1 MVDSRWEVIVRP
13 KLPDL
18 VKVLQPADF
27 MPRLFA
33 SKLLTKDEY
42 ENLDRT
48 RSNKEVSAALL
59 ITILPRKGPKAYD
72 NFIKV
77 LLETEGQEHI
87 ADLLQQPQEEMP
99 HPHAIDGKSSVK
111 DYEPSSSAQTFSG
124 TLSLAP
130 NQEMP
135 AETLNGR
142 LAPMT
147 GSNNQ
152 SVADL
157 APSSSPHHQSAEVES
172 DSEERSP
179 MKQSVKRFRIVVVID
194 GWSSTKGGIQT
205 FSRAMC
211 KALAQ
216 EEDVEIACMV
226 TELTKEDDDDAKASG
241 VKLFS
246 QKSDRLS
253 LLSDFQPNVLIGHG
267 IKQLAEQ
274 MNFLKELLTAKEIHY
289 KTVQILH
296 VYPFLLQQNKE
307 TKGAAS
313 KANAKTSELLNQA
326 QSADIVAA
334 VGPRLAS
341 WWANRLRKKEF
352 VQLNPGLYHDDCNIK
367 VKRSHQVAGQPQ
379 RCLLTARLDSEED
392 QKSKGLHVA
401 VEAMKLYSQ
410 QLENTPNTARAVFE
424 VRGFKDSAACDHF
437 RETTQPQLSKISIEA
452 KAFDAD
458 EEEVKRD
465 MEAADVFLM
474 PSLEE
479 GFGLTALEA
488 LSVGTPVLCSENSG
502 FAEVLKQIQD
512 DDKDRG
518 EFISNWIVSRKE
530 MENGQQLGMQ
540 IWSMLRTSKTR
551 QDTYK
556 EAEELQKQWQ
566 ERYSWPRMVRTL
578 LDKLGVLINP

>member
-1 MVDSRWEVIVRP
+1 MSTTCTDASKPASDLAARKDGKVPSSAKKP
-13 KLPDL
+13 KQL
-18 VKVLQPADF
+18 VK
-27 MPRLFA
+27 
-33 SKLLTKDEY
+33 K
-42 ENLDRT
+42 
-48 RSNKEVSAALL
+48 
-59 ITILPRKGPKAYD
+59 
-72 NFIKV
+72 
-77 LLETEGQEHI
+77 
-87 ADLLQQPQEEMP
+87 
-99 HPHAIDGKSSVK
+99 
-111 DYEPSSSAQTFSG
+111 
-124 TLSLAP
+124 
-130 NQEMP
+130 
-135 AETLNGR
+135 
-142 LAPMT
+142 
-147 GSNNQ
+147 
-152 SVADL
+152 
-157 APSSSPHHQSAEVES
+157 
-172 DSEERSP
+172 
-179 MKQSVKRFRIVVVID
+179 FRILTVST

-205 FSRAMC
+205 FNRAMC